1 MLRSCWGSSHCGG
14 SCVGCSSSGCFC
26 RCGNLFH
33 RCPRF
38 RLFLLFLGQGC
49 IFFCAF
55 SLPRSLS
62 FLAATFCPALGL
74 VMAGLVAIVTFDLA
88 LVSALVL
95 TLAIAGVRGQ
105 GFILHFSAVVLN
117 LAALRLIDHELLEY
131 FCCEDLGSKACTC
144 ADG

>member
-26 RCGNLFH
+26 RHGNLFH

-38 RLFLLFLGQGC
+38 RFFLLFLGQGC
-49 IFFCAF
+49 VFFCAF

-62 FLAATFCPALGL
+62 FLATAFRPALGL
-74 VMAGLVAIVTFDLA
+74 VVAGLVAIVAFYLA

-95 TLAIAGVRGQ
+95 AFATAGVCGQ
-105 GFILHFSAVVLN
+105 GFILHFSALVLN
-117 LAALRLIDHELLEY
+117 LASLRFINHELLEY
-131 FCCEDLGSKACTC
+131 FC
-144 ADG
+144 

>member
-1 MLRSCWGSSHCGG
+1 MLRSRWGG
-14 SCVGCSSSGCFC
+14 SCVGYSGSGCFC
-26 RCGNLFH
+26 RRGNLFH
-33 RCPRF
+33 RRPRF
-38 RLFLLFLGQGC
+38 HLFLLFLGWGC

-55 SLPRSLS
+55 SPPWSLS
-62 FLAATFCPALGL
+62 FLAAAFHPALGL

-105 GFILHFSAVVLN
+105 GFILRFGAVILN

-144 ADG
+144 ANG